1 VQKTV
6 LLLVFFICVNTSF
19 AQELN
24 CRVTVNSDQI
34 QGTDKRVF
42 DALRS
47 AIFEFMNNRKWTTDA
62 FKTEEKIDCN
72 ILLNVTE
79 RSSNEDFKG
88 TLQIQARRPVY
99 KASYNTVL
107 FNYDDKEFEFKYQES
122 QPLEF
127 IDNTFT
133 TNLTQVLAFYAYYI
147 IGLDYDSFSMKGG
160 TAYLQKAL
168 VVVNNAQNAAE
179 RGWRPFE
186 SNRNRYWMINNLL
199 DAPFVPLRECMYTYH
214 RTGMDLMATD
224 KDGGRAAILASIESL
239 KKVFQA
245 KPLSFNMQ
253 LFFNAKA
260 DEVIN
265 IFSGA
270 FPDEKAQV
278 LNTLNQIDPTN
289 SNKYQKIM
297 NTQ

>member
-1 VQKTV
+1 MCKRFFLI
-6 LLLVFFICVNTSF
+6 LLFTSSLHVY

-24 CRVTVNSDQI
+24 CRITVNSDQI

-42 DALRS
+42 DALRT

-62 FKTEEKIDCN
+62 FKTEERIDCN
-72 ILLNVTE
+72 ILLNITE
-79 RSSNEDFKG
+79 RLSNEDFKG

-99 KASYNTVL
+99 KSSYNSVL
-107 FNYDDKEFEFKYQES
+107 FNYDDKEFEFKYLES

-127 IDNTFT
+127 NDNTFSS
-133 TNLTQVLAFYAYYI
+133 NLTQVLAFYAYYI
-147 IGLDYDSFSMKGG
+147 IGLDYDSFSLKGG
-160 TAYLQKAL
+160 TPYLQKAL
-168 VVVNNAQNAAE
+168 TVVNNSLNASE
-179 RGWRPFE
+179 RGWKPFE

-199 DAPFVPLRECMYTYH
+199 DAAFIPLRECMYNYH
-214 RTGMDLMATD
+214 RNGLDLMASNRD
-224 KDGGRAAILASIESL
+224 VGRTNILQSIESL
-239 KKVFQA
+239 NKVFQA

-253 LFFNAKA
+253 IFFNAKA

-270 FPDEKAQV
+270 FPDEKAKV
-278 LNTLNQIDPTN
+278 ITTLNEIDPTN
-289 SNKYQKIM
+289 SNKYQRIM